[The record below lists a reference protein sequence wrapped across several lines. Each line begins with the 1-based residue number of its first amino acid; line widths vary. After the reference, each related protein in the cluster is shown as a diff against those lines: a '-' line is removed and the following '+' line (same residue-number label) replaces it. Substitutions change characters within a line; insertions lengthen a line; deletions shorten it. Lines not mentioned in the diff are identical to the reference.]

1 MKKKICL
8 ALMAV
13 LLVLSIFTGFIT
25 VATAEEISI
34 QFGIDSYYYLEGRN
48 MTVSGLVLN
57 GGSGAT
63 VTLTISNA
71 TGVIQTNNT
80 VTDAYETFSHS
91 LPVPSSGEYNIT
103 ATSPGVTS
111 GLLNFVVIGPNDIY
125 EIQAE
130 FTSEVIPVSLSN
142 ASNSGITSDLNTTGM
157 VGGNETI
164 NATPYY
170 FLVAKAAGET
180 AYSIAYVDDDSAINF
195 TSVDTNMTPIA
206 NLEVGS
212 KVKLGNI
219 SRKII
224 YIDPLGS
231 ELILASPVAP
241 LFSGDAVSKEVTAL
255 ALNASGSPVSG
266 EGITIEIIKDDGTVL
281 QSSTSMGDTDDYGL
295 VTKQIS
301 LPDTS
306 GIYHIIFNNIGHI
319 SFSVENYELRGYVLS
334 SELEPQHTFAADGNM
349 VLAAVLSNAS
359 TDQPISDATVRAVVS
374 GPGGSGELSL
384 VYDKDIGMWKKAVSI
399 STLFSSTG
407 DYKVVYVA
415 TLASGEQQ
423 KAFTGF
429 EIRGYDLFLKPVS
442 PERPELEGFSPGEDG
457 YIFVAGANLSSGD
470 MADIAGLTGNANK
483 TNFTLEILSGNGTD
497 VTGTS
502 WDVMNLSE
510 FFLVGLGVP
519 PWIQDEIKRHA
530 GEGACVINFTAPGE
544 TGVYKVKV
552 TVNLSGTIE
561 EARTSIGVQK
571 IFVHGE
577 PVTSDG
583 MFSPVVSRREN
594 VTLRIMAFDPAQ
606 GTELP
611 ANNITDAGL
620 IEVFS
625 EGAGDIVTEYME
637 NPTFVDGVDYDT
649 LKFYVNDTELGF
661 HHVKFWVNATVGG
674 SSTMAVGEG
683 WFETRQFFIW
693 ANPEGEGGV
702 FKAFGS
708 NSQINLT
715 VHVKDGS
722 FNPVERA
729 TASIDEI
736 RYGKNWEKI
745 LFNSSSSTSGS
756 TDANGTC
763 TLRVEPSGSLRSG
776 WYDVRIKV
784 SAQDNAGEYITDY
797 GRGWFEV
804 RNFIFDVYPE
814 NWDVQANQPINFT
827 VRVMDAADMTALKSA
842 TITLKKIIYM
852 GSWENPQPPMVVE
865 TQGTWQTNTT
875 NITTSATFR
884 YTGDKVTSS
893 GGYEFVFE
901 AASGDNKEER
911 RTWIECRPFIAWA
924 YPADDNWDRRY
935 GIGDNMNI
943 TVKGMK
949 GWGGAAHNITTA
961 TNITKIMKEGWRM
974 DRPYMTQVGIAD
986 NITVTQGE
994 TDAIVNITLNLTG
1007 WAQGAYFATIKV
1019 VDNGTPAAAEVYT
1032 NFWFQVEL
1040 ASVSIPEF
1048 YHIGIPEG
1056 NVYTNKVSFNVTQSS
1071 DQVFENP
1078 IEWPSYNYSVASN
1091 SYVEHHIIFIKDCW
1105 WTGGDDVECHRLS
1118 ADQYP
1123 EPFWA
1128 LVNRTSP
1135 QTLYVNYTDAN
1146 FSHANTTQYQEGGMF
1161 NESCGRKWNITHI
1174 GSDGVVE
1181 LEGLNALSTGYK
1193 VNTSLSLSGE
1203 FIMCDWMHDEKWLK
1217 VNLDGNES
1225 WDDRYYVLLADNK
1238 TEGTYDTV
1246 FVSNTTDFINDSINA
1261 TSGAPVGFGGSP
1273 IYLIN
1278 MQYENGRYVLGF
1290 TSYRSGWGGM
1300 WLGTFQKGTTI
1311 KIPFLVTT
1319 PGGVPIENANVTID
1333 ELTWHGPTSGIPI
1346 SGVNKTTDE
1355 NGLAMLE
1362 LNTTEHKIPRGQH
1375 LIHYNVTLTESY
1387 DNAYISPEEKW
1398 NLPGLEIRNFVVNAE
1413 IGLPGEITLKE
1424 VSENASNMVIYNGEE
1439 IEAYG
1444 GFGGHYDTGYPDPK
1458 VSRIDWPFD
1467 NVFYNATNN
1476 TFHNMEGVEL
1486 VNPMNNDSVNLTR
1499 DGMNITYNFTHRYP
1513 MGYNITITGIDS
1525 NATFCDYWNI
1535 TVTDFGTDGEE
1546 DYVNLSVSYTP
1557 HPWSV
1562 ENPETHSM
1570 MYAGK
1575 MIHGAG
1581 MSNFNVSYVNNDGEG
1596 NVTIE
1601 LIDDRWIA
1609 HIKDLAE
1616 LMDEDT
1622 SNGELS
1628 DTMITVADVPGTN
1641 VRLYAYNNVSMTSQ
1655 EEMWDCSPTFDRIIA
1670 VNKSTHINK
1679 TYLIGQNISE
1689 LGNNYTAM
1697 APRWGGR
1704 IITVNGSS
1712 IDAPLYPLS
1721 DWAPDGDKYY
1731 MGKFTEEDV
1740 RCDVNKDENG
1750 KINATQSYYIMLR
1763 DQNPNGKYWPDEG
1776 RYDDDTDFT
1785 DVWSEM
1791 PLDMYGD
1798 EQGYS
1803 SMMEPGGKNFSERW
1817 LDMGSVYGWPFAAPS
1832 LKIDSTNKTATLTTL
1847 KQEEFF
1853 STEENVTIWVEARKF
1868 DGTAVTGNIS
1878 VDKLVVLWKESM
1890 GVEGEKFGPPLE
1902 YDIDVNSTLT
1912 NGEGTLIIT
1921 NTTLQSEEVG
1931 DSFDFGE
1938 FLVMLNVTESGG
1950 GSETTERHFM
1960 MFNPEFMSGKEGEM
1974 P

>member
-1 MKKKICL
+1 MKAIKKKFCL
-8 ALMAV
+8 ALMTAF
-13 LLVLSIFTGFIT
+13 LVLSVFAGLIT
-25 VATAEEISI
+25 VATAQGTGLSI

-48 MTVSGLVLN
+48 MTVSGQVLN
-57 GGSGAT
+57 GEGSAN
-63 VTLTISNA
+63 VTLTISDA
-71 TGVIQTNNT
+71 TEVIQTNNT
-80 VTDAYETFSHS
+80 VTNADGTFSLS
-91 LPVPSSGEYNIT
+91 LPVPSSGEYNIK
-103 ATSPGVTS
+103 ATSQGVTS
-111 GLLNFVVIGPNDIY
+111 GLLDFVVIGPDDVY

-130 FTSEVIPVSLSN
+130 FTNLASEVIPVSLST
-142 ASNSGITSDLNTTGM
+142 SLGDIISDLNTGGM
-157 VGGNETI
+157 VGGNATI
-164 NATPYY
+164 NGTPYY
-170 FLVAKAAGET
+170 FLVDKAGGK
-180 AYSIAYVDDDSAINF
+180 YSIAYVDDDEKINF
-195 TSVDTNMTPIA
+195 TTAETDGMSPIA

-212 KVKLGNI
+212 KVKLGGMSLRI
-219 SRKII
+219 L

-231 ELILASPVAP
+231 ELILVKPVDP
-241 LFSGDAVSKEVTAL
+241 VFSGGGNVQVTAL
-255 ALNASGSPVSG
+255 ALNVSGSPVSG
-266 EGITIEIIKDDGTVL
+266 EGITIEVIKDDGTVIG
-281 QSSTSMGDTDDYGL
+281 SSSGTTDGSGL
-295 VTKQIS
+295 ITKSITIPS
-301 LPDTS
+301 ES

-334 SELEPQHTFAADGNM
+334 SELEPQHTFAAGDSM
-349 VLAAVLSNAS
+349 FFAAVLSDAS
-359 TDQPISDATVRAVVS
+359 TDQPISAADASVKAIVS
-374 GPGGSGELSL
+374 GPGGFYTELSL
-384 VYDKDIGMWKKAVSI
+384 SYAPAIGMWKVGSTASGSI
-399 STLFSSTG
+399 G

-415 TLASGEQQ
+415 TLTDGEEQ

-457 YIFVAGANLSSGD
+457 YIFVAGADLSTGN
-470 MADIAGLTGNANK
+470 MTDIAGLTGNANK

-502 WDVMNLSE
+502 WGVMNLTSFFNQE
-510 FFLVGLGVP
+510 FVP

-530 GEGACVINFTAPGE
+530 GEGACVINFTAPSE
-544 TGVYKVKV
+544 TGVYKVTV

-561 EARTSIGVQK
+561 EARTSIGVQR

-611 ANNITDAGL
+611 ASNINDAGL

-625 EGAGDIVTEYME
+625 EGAGDIVTAYME
-637 NPTFVDGVDYDT
+637 NPVFVPENDYKA
-649 LKFYVNDTELGF
+649 LKFYVNDTKLGF
-661 HHVKFWVNATVGG
+661 HHVKFWVNATVDG

-708 NSQINLT
+708 NSPINLT
-715 VHVKDGS
+715 VYVKDGS

-745 LFNSSSSTSGS
+745 SFDSSSSTSGS

-763 TLRVEPSGSLRSG
+763 TLSVTPSSSLKSG

-784 SAQDNAGEYITDY
+784 SAQDNAGDYITDY

-814 NWDVQANQPINFT
+814 NWDVQAGQPINFT

-842 TITLKKIIYM
+842 RATLKKIIYM
-852 GSWENPQPPMVVE
+852 GSWENPQPPMVVAE
-865 TQGTWQTNTT
+865 PSGVYWDITT
-875 NITTSATFR
+875 NITTSETIT
-884 YTGDKVTSS
+884 YSSGVTKS

-901 AASGDNKEER
+901 AASGGNKEER
-911 RTWIECRPFIAWA
+911 RTWIECRPFVAWA
-924 YPADDNWDRRY
+924 YPADDNWERRY

-949 GWGGAAHNITTA
+949 KWDGTPHNISATE
-961 TNITKIMKEGWRM
+961 TNITRIMKEGWRM
-974 DRPYMTQVGIAD
+974 DRPYKTQVDIAD
-986 NITVTQGE
+986 NITVTE
-994 TDAIVNITLNLTG
+994 KSANEVNITLNLTG

-1019 VDNGTPAAAEVYT
+1019 VDDSTPAAEVYT

-1048 YHIGIPEG
+1048 YRIGIPEG
-1056 NVYTNKVSFNVTQSS
+1056 NVYTNKVSFNVTEQSN
-1071 DQVFENP
+1071 QVFENP
-1078 IEWPSYNYSVASN
+1078 IEWPNYNYSVASN
-1091 SYVEHHIIFIKDCW
+1091 SYVGHHIIFIKDCW
-1105 WTGGDDVECHRLS
+1105 RMGEDDVECHRLS
-1118 ADQYP
+1118 DDQYP

-1128 LVNRTSP
+1128 LVNRTSR
-1135 QTLYVNYTDAN
+1135 TLYVNYTDAN
-1146 FSHANTTQYQEGGMF
+1146 FSHVNTTLYHEGDTF

-1181 LEGLNALSTGYK
+1181 LEGLNALSAGYM
-1193 VNTSLSLSGE
+1193 VNTSLSKSGA

-1217 VNLDGNES
+1217 VDLDGNES
-1225 WDDRYYVLLADNK
+1225 WDDQYYVLLADNK

-1261 TSGAPVGFGGSP
+1261 TKGDPVEFGGKP

-1278 MQYENGRYVLGF
+1278 MQYENERYVLEF

-1319 PGGVPIENANVTID
+1319 PGGDAIVGANVTID
-1333 ELTWHGPTSGIPI
+1333 KLTWHGPTPGTPIP
-1346 SGVNKTTDE
+1346 GVNDTTDM
-1355 NGLAMLE
+1355 NGLALLE
-1362 LNTTEHKIPRGQH
+1362 LNTTEHNIPRGQH

-1424 VSENASNMVIYNGEE
+1424 VSENAGNMVIYNGEE

-1444 GFGGHYDTGYPDPK
+1444 GFGGHYDTPYPD
-1458 VSRIDWPFD
+1458 VSRIDWQFD
-1467 NVFYNATNN
+1467 NVFYNKSAD
-1476 TFHNMEGVEL
+1476 TFYNWNGSAFI
-1486 VNPMNNDSVNLTR
+1486 NPMTNDSVNVSR
-1499 DGMNITYNFTHRYP
+1499 DGMNITYDFTHRYQT
-1513 MGYNITITGIDS
+1513 GENVTITGNGTNSTFCKYWNITITG
-1525 NATFCDYWNI
+1525 
-1535 TVTDFGTDGEE
+1535 FGNGGS

-1562 ENPETHSM
+1562 EDPETHSK

-1581 MSNFNVSYVNNDGEG
+1581 MSNFNISYVNTTEE

-1609 HIKDLAE
+1609 HIKDLAG
-1616 LMDEDT
+1616 LMDGDT

-1670 VNKSTHINK
+1670 VNKSTHINN
-1679 TYLIGQNISE
+1679 TYLIGQEISE
-1689 LGNNYTAM
+1689 LDNNYTAM
-1697 APRWGGR
+1697 APKWGGR
-1704 IITVNGSS
+1704 IITVNSS

-1721 DWAPDGDKYY
+1721 DWAPDGDIYY
-1731 MGKFTEEDV
+1731 MGNFTEEDV

-1750 KINATQSYYIMLR
+1750 KVNATQSYYIMLR

-1785 DVWSEM
+1785 DVWDEI
-1791 PLDMYGD
+1791 PLDMYGA
-1798 EQGYS
+1798 EQGYP
-1803 SMMEPGGKNFSERW
+1803 SMKEPGEGNFSERW

-1853 STEENVTIWVEARKF
+1853 TTEENVTIWVEARKF

-1878 VDKLVVLWKESM
+1878 VDTLIVLWKESM
-1890 GVEGEKFGPPLE
+1890 GVDGEKFGPPQE
-1902 YDIDVNSTLT
+1902 YDITVNSTLT

-1921 NTTLQSEEVG
+1921 NTIIEGEVG
-1931 DSFDFGE
+1931 EFDFGE
-1938 FLVMLNVTESGG
+1938 FLVMLNVTESDAGG

-1960 MFNPEFMSGKEGEM
+1960 MFNPELMPKEGGGM